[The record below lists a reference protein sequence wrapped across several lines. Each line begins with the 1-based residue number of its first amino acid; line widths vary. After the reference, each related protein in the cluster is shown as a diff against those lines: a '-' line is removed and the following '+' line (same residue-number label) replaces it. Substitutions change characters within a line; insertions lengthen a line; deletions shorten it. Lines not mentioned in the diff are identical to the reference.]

1 MAETLA
7 LRSESMGFVAEYDG
21 RNTSVGRQFNDQ
33 TPDVTLAC
41 ETVRLDVLASV
52 LRRDA
57 WTAPGGVRIPDDERT
72 VLLELM
78 ADMASEV
85 RRLAQ
90 LTEAYVNTQQAC
102 TGNHS

>member
-1 MAETLA
+1 MAKKLA
-7 LRSESMGFVAEYDG
+7 LRSESMGVGSTYDG
-21 RNTSVGRQFNDQ
+21 HATVIARQFDDQ

-57 WTAPGGVRIPDDERT
+57 WTAPGGARIPEEERI

-90 LTEAYVNTQQAC
+90 LTEAYVSATQRPM
-102 TGNHS
+102 